1 MAVFQ
6 RFWRWLTV
14 MSRAE
19 WLMADGLSGVGEVV
33 MLGAG
38 SIERRELAYCY
49 TLKSTN
55 FCPTPAVWKPGEAI
69 QVRNL
74 DLKSV
79 C

>member
-49 TLKSTN
+49 TLKSTT
-55 FCPTPAVWKPGEAI
+55 FAPRPRGPSLRGFRLRSGFRPPYI
-69 QVRNL
+69 
-74 DLKSV
+74 
-79 C
+79 